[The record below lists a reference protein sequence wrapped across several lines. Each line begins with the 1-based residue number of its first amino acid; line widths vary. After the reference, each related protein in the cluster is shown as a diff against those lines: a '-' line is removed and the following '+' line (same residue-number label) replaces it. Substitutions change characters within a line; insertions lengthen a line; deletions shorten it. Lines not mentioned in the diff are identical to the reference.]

1 MMSSVF
7 LGLEGSRCT
16 VQCFS
21 AHHAESEGITA
32 SLISPLSPLSPP
44 HQVSLLVRDQ
54 LVERA
59 RDFGIILDDV
69 SLVSFHGDYS
79 GGVVNVECLHSRRI

>member
-21 AHHAESEGITA
+21 AHHAESEGITP
-32 SLISPLSPLSPP
+32 SLISPLTPSPP

-69 SLVSFHGDYS
+69 SLVSFHDDCS